1 MRYYR
6 SVGHNATFLLN
17 FPVNKDGLIHPID
30 SANAVNF
37 HKKIQ
42 QELSNNVLKGITP
55 KTDSQQG
62 KNIGKNMTDGKYDT
76 FWASKTIKG
85 ASIEF
90 RLGKTQEI
98 SRLML
103 QEYIP
108 LGQRVKAFTV
118 YYLQDK
124 NWVKLNQKEET
135 TTIGYKRILR
145 FDKIKTNGLR
155 IVFDDARGCPCINNI
170 AAY

>member
-1 MRYYR
+1 M
-6 SVGHNATFLLN
+6 LLN
-17 FPVNKDGLIHPID
+17 FPVDINGLIHPVD

-42 QELSNNVLKGITP
+42 QELAVDLLKGVTP
-55 KTDSQQG
+55 KVDSQQG
-62 KNIGKNMTDGKYDT
+62 KNGGKNITDGNYDT
-76 FWASKTIKG
+76 FWASKKVKG

-90 RLGKTQEI
+90 QLGKAKQI

-108 LGQRVKAFTV
+108 LGQRVKAFSV
-118 YYLQDK
+118 YYLQGK
-124 NWVKLNQKEET
+124 EWVKLDPNEET

-145 FDKIKTNGLR
+145 FDEITTNGIR
-155 IVFDDARGCPCINNI
+155 VVFDDAKGCPVINSVS
-170 AAY
+170 AY

>member
-1 MRYYR
+1 M
-6 SVGHNATFLLN
+6 
-17 FPVNKDGLIHPID
+17 
-30 SANAVNF
+30 
-37 HKKIQ
+37 
-42 QELSNNVLKGITP
+42 LKG
-55 KTDSQQG
+55 K
-62 KNIGKNMTDGKYDT
+62 KFNA
-76 FWASKTIKG
+76 FA
-85 ASIEF
+85 
-90 RLGKTQEI
+90 
-98 SRLML
+98 L